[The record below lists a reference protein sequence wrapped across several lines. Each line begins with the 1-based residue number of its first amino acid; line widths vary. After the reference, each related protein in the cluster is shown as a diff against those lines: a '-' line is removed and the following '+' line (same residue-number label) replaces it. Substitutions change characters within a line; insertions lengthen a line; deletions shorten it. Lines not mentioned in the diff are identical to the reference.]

1 MVSISNFTRKF
12 ANGQEYAVNF
22 PYTDDFDFPYV
33 SFGINLDA
41 PPDRPSIQKALVKCL
56 PGVRSGGRFAQTRT
70 RPPPIAASRWPV
82 NVEANCDQGVLA
94 RRVAGRSGGRSRHD
108 ERWRRSSNYRAS
120 RSRRL
125 VGRFCQA
132 LAPNAQHRGSL
143 RRPGDARLET
153 KKPRARGARIWSDRH
168 RLSNQPRYR
177 SAPPC
182 RIARTHADMPDI
194 VWADDETGRYAVW
207 GKDAKGNR
215 IVVERSGPI
224 RIVGARR

>member
-12 ANGQEYAVNF
+12 ANGQDYAVNF

-153 KKPRARGARIWSDRH
+153 KKPRARGGFGVTAIDFRT
-168 RLSNQPRYR
+168 NPRYR

-182 RIARTHADMPDI
+182 RIARYPRRHPGHRL
-194 VWADDETGRYAVW
+194 GRRRD
-207 GKDAKGNR
+207 GLRGRDAKGKR
-215 IVVERSGPI
+215 IVMEQSGPI
-224 RIVGARR
+224 RIVSARK